1 DCDPSAVLS
10 CCLICESVFANAGS
24 SVRSTPNLIISSG
37 ANSAIC
43 ALASSPAAPSPT
55 MSIGAPSSIAA
66 CAAAYWSA
74 SAGPATISC
83 ELLGS
88 FFPASAGKKY
98 CAALLPEASASES
111 DLGESTAKLGA
122 FELFCDAEYCESP
135 EFSSELKTL
144 QEATIKAAATV
155 ATTARPRRRT
165 CRCPAG

>member
-1 DCDPSAVLS
+1 M
-10 CCLICESVFANAGS
+10 
-24 SVRSTPNLIISSG
+24 ISSG

-43 ALASSPAAPSPT
+43 ALASSPAAPLPT

-74 SAGPATISC
+74 SAGPATTSC
-83 ELLGS
+83 ELDGS

-98 CAALLPEASASES
+98 CAALLPEASASDS
-111 DLGESTAKLGA
+111 DVGEATAKLGA
-122 FELFCDAEYCESP
+122 FVLFCDAEFCESP

-155 ATTARPRRRT
+155 ATTARPRRRN
-165 CRCPAG
+165 CRCPAGGFGRWIRSEWESYCLFISGQ